1 MDEPTIWMYWTTPRG
16 SNGRPPYLN
25 ACLESIRRNSG
36 CRLLLCDE
44 RTAREFAPELPDCFS
59 LLTPNHQSDL
69 FRLHVLTTH
78 GGMYLDFDT
87 VVLRSLV
94 PLFEA
99 LNEVEIVVADWRPQR
114 LPQEIWQ
121 PIGTT
126 ILGPMRPE
134 LPFMRAAR
142 ELQAEV
148 LRKKESL
155 LLTARD
161 YPFAW
166 GELIEVVTP
175 AFLAHPPVARLK
187 EGAATWFGIVGGPT
201 WFGGNIGHALQTLE
215 ETGPLPDSE
224 LFTIANSL
232 MPEELKRMPIEQLL
246 EGPTVLAYLLQN
258 ALGQG
263 LSQSA
268 QLPEGIGAR
277 NRV

>member
-1 MDEPTIWMYWTTPRG
+1 
-16 SNGRPPYLN
+16 
-25 ACLESIRRNSG
+25 
-36 CRLLLCDE
+36 
-44 RTAREFAPELPDCFS
+44 
-59 LLTPNHQSDL
+59 
-69 FRLHVLTTH
+69 
-78 GGMYLDFDT
+78 MYLDFDT

-187 EGAATWFGIVGGPT
+187 EGAATWFGLVGGPT

-224 LFTIANSL
+224 LFTISNSL

-246 EGPTVLAYLLQN
+246 EGPTVLAYLLRN
-258 ALGQG
+258 ALG
-263 LSQSA
+263 
-268 QLPEGIGAR
+268 AR
-277 NRV
+277 PIPVSSRLAGGCW